1 MDVKI
6 ESNTFL
12 FEQRVKTPKLAIV
25 VPCYNEEEAFPATH
39 IALMNK
45 LTELKTEGLIA
56 RDSFVCYVD
65 DGSTDAT
72 WLLISGNCQ
81 YMSNVAGLRLG
92 LNSGHQRALMA
103 GLEYVEDK
111 CDCVISIDADMQDDI
126 GAMREMIDKYMS
138 GADIVYGVRRRRDS
152 DSWFKRFS
160 AEQAYRLMNM
170 LGVRTVFNHSDYRL
184 LSAKALKELCRFG
197 ERNIYLRG
205 LVPLIGFNETTV
217 YYDRHKR
224 CAGKSKYPLRKMV
237 NFLIDGITSFSIRP
251 VRLIFKIGLVF
262 LAIAIAIFIYSLI
275 RYFNRHTIE
284 GWTSL
289 MLSIWFCSGVLLIAL
304 GVTGEYVGKI
314 YSEVKGRPRY
324 HIYET
329 IEARS
334 RLSGNQSAEGHNSEY
349 EGTADDDCKER
360 DLNRDIVYEA
370 DTEGHAADDEGI

>member
-1 MDVKI
+1 MDTGI
-6 ESNTFL
+6 ESNTLL
-12 FEQRVKTPKLAIV
+12 FEQRLKVPKLAVV

-45 LTELKTEGLIA
+45 LTELKNEGVITG
-56 RDSFVCYVD
+56 DSFVCYVD
-65 DGSTDAT
+65 DGSKDST
-72 WLLISGNCQ
+72 WVHISNSCRNMR
-81 YMSNVAGLRLG
+81 YVAGLRLG

-103 GLEYVEDK
+103 GLEYVADK
-111 CDCVISIDADMQDDI
+111 CDCAISIDADMQDDI
-126 GAMREMIDKYMS
+126 GVMREMLDKYMS

-160 AEQAYRLMNM
+160 AERAYRLMNM

-184 LSAKALKELCRFG
+184 LSRKALNELCRFG

-205 LVPLIGFNETTV
+205 LVPLIGFNEATV

-262 LAIAIAIFIYSLI
+262 LAVAIAIFIYSLI
-275 RYFNRHTIE
+275 RYFNGHTIE

-289 MLSIWFCSGVLLIAL
+289 MLSIWFCSGVLLMAL

-329 IEARS
+329 IESKS
-334 RLSGNQSAEGHNSEY
+334 RLSDDKSAENDNSEY
-349 EGTADDDCKER
+349 EGAADDNDEER
-360 DLNRDIVYEA
+360 DFDSGIVYET
-370 DTEGHAADDEGI
+370 DSESRHADDKSI